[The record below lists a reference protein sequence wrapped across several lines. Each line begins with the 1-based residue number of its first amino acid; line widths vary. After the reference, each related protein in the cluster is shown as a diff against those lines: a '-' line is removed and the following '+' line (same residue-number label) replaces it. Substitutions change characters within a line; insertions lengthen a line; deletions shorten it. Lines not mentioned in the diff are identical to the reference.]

1 LEPELPAIADAILRA
16 IGEEVPEYAR
26 PLEGTFGRSVRNGVT
41 LALTRFL
48 ALVRDPDGADPLSR
62 VYITIG
68 REELGAGRTLDAL
81 QAAYR
86 VGARVAWRRIADVTA
101 AAGYEQD
108 VISRLAEAIFAY
120 IDELSAESVE
130 GYAQAH
136 SELAGERERM
146 RSQVIHALLRGA
158 ALSEVSALADG
169 LGWTVP
175 RAAAV
180 VACPAADVLTLAGRL
195 GPDVAGTVVDGT
207 GCVVLP
213 DAEGPGRSAM
223 LRAAVGDG
231 RAALGPQLPV
241 GRLADS
247 WRLAAATL
255 ALRADARGLLIAE
268 EHLAELL
275 LVEGAAVVERMALRR
290 LAPLAELTP
299 KARERM
305 TATAL
310 AYLQH
315 QGNAPATARALHIHA
330 QTARYRI
337 KALRVL
343 LGDQLENPQARFEL
357 EAALR
362 SLRMP
367 E

>member
-16 IGEEVPEYAR
+16 IGEEVPDYAR

-86 VGARVAWRRIADVTA
+86 VGARV
-101 AAGYEQD
+101 
-108 VISRLAEAIFAY
+108 SRLAEAIFAY

-195 GPDVAGTVVDGT
+195 GPDVAGTVAWSCRTPRVPVAAQCCARRWVTGGRRSGLSCRWDGSPT
-207 GCVVLP
+207 RGGSRP
-213 DAEGPGRSAM
+213 RRSRCAPM
-223 LRAAVGDG
+223 RGDSSSPRSTSPSCCSSRAQPWSSGWRCGAS
-231 RAALGPQLPV
+231 
-241 GRLADS
+241 RL
-247 WRLAAATL
+247 WR
-255 ALRADARGLLIAE
+255 
-268 EHLAELL
+268 
-275 LVEGAAVVERMALRR
+275 
-290 LAPLAELTP
+290 
-299 KARERM
+299 
-305 TATAL
+305 
-310 AYLQH
+310 
-315 QGNAPATARALHIHA
+315 
-330 QTARYRI
+330 
-337 KALRVL
+337 
-343 LGDQLENPQARFEL
+343 
-357 EAALR
+357 
-362 SLRMP
+362 S
-367 E
+367 